1 MGGGRPGLQEVEMP
15 VVYGMGK
22 GDGVQVYRK
31 VRYRWCM
38 ARWGGGRSRCT
49 GSMGGGGGRKKR
61 G

>member
-1 MGGGRPGLQEVEMP
+1 MGGGRPGLQEVEIP

-38 ARWGGGRSRCT
+38 ARWGGEIQVHRKHGGRR
-49 GSMGGGGGRKKR
+49 GGGG
-61 G
+61 